1 MTVPLMGFH
10 GASILPE
17 YRAHIYGRKTI
28 SHSREVL
35 LFLVLRLMEQ
45 HSELQQ
51 TIDHLQTAKTSEE
64 REEIS
69 TLKMG
74 SLRLGPKVYG
84 CIDVT

>member
-1 MTVPLMGFH
+1 MGFH
-10 GASILPE
+10 GASMLPE
-17 YRAHIYGRKTI
+17 YRAPIYCRKTI
-28 SHSREVL
+28 SNSREVL
-35 LFLVLRLMEQ
+35 LFLVFRLMEQ

-64 REEIS
+64 REDMC
-69 TLKMG
+69 LKMG